1 MAELNF
7 FSEGFTPS
15 ETGDRRFREL
25 ERYVSR
31 QSRELYI
38 HLCRLER
45 RLAVLEERSNAS
57 SPSEDGGLQDV

>member
-15 ETGDRRFREL
+15 EKGDRRFREL

-38 HLCRLER
+38 QLCRLER

-57 SPSEDGGLQDV
+57 SQSEDGTL

>member
-15 ETGDRRFREL
+15 EKGDRRFREL

-38 HLCRLER
+38 RLCRLER
-45 RLAVLEERSNAS
+45 RLDALEEKDDAS
-57 SPSEDGGLQDV
+57 SRSEDGAL